1 MNSHPTPLGVIG
13 QIARG
18 LVVLLIGY
26 WGLFAL
32 LAPVT
37 VWDAQVYNLGRLPII
52 SQAGLF
58 GHGLWSTER
67 QLSFPWSFDAIHWP
81 FVVLGWGYG
90 IPSFLCLV
98 ATLMVAWQFVKD
110 RRDATAA
117 WLMTL
122 ALLALPTLVFQAV
135 GSKNDVAVLFG
146 VAVWF
151 YSLLKWQRVRKVIY
165 IVLAS
170 TALGFAAGAKTSGL
184 IPVTLCSV
192 LTLIWCRHDRRAISS
207 FLISLII
214 AALLLGSVET
224 YLESHRKSGTP
235 LGSPEFIAKH
245 KNEDGLAGA
254 AANAVRY
261 AFGNL
266 NTGVEIWQKPDTITP
281 IFERAC
287 RRLLQSV
294 GLKNTGHKHRDYN
307 DENFRFLE
315 NGWDSS
321 QDFGVLGTAAVV
333 LALTSLIVWRPRK
346 MWWRLS
352 AFAVLVTGAT
362 CYTIAWM
369 PWNNRFLLLPV
380 AALTIALTLIATA
393 PSRLRPV
400 WSTLMLVVSAYA
412 AIAYPIQSYNK
423 TPRDLYAGIT
433 DRETQTAKERPGM
446 KAVVD
451 AVLTWSKQNPNGRL
465 LLLPGPDSWVLP
477 LFTLERIETEMAD
490 ETSIITGIDRALGQ
504 SQPTLVLP
512 LNRADFEP
520 DLIALR
526 TVARVTEE
534 ADTVLYEV
542 RNAAIS
548 DGPPGLDWASGNYT
562 DGWTADTFEIAVE
575 NWAAGTVLLIIWN
588 PLEFPRRLTLTSRRA
603 EHHFEIAAQGHLAVE
618 IEVDFTDLIHGT
630 VDPVFV
636 PAEHGE
642 SPDSRPLGVRLN
654 LEQP

>member
-1 MNSHPTPLGVIG
+1 MNSSPTSLGIIG
-13 QIARG
+13 QVARG

-52 SQAGLF
+52 DQAGLF

-81 FVVLGWGYG
+81 FVQIGWGYG
-90 IPSFLCLV
+90 IPSLLCLLG
-98 ATLMVAWQFVKD
+98 TLSVAWQFVFHQ
-110 RRDATAA
+110 RDATSA
-117 WLMTL
+117 WLVTL
-122 ALLALPTLVFQAV
+122 ALLALPPLVFQAV

-151 YSLLKWQRVRKVIY
+151 HALLMWQRAPKMKY

-184 IPVTLCSV
+184 IPVALCS
-192 LTLIWCRHDRRAISS
+192 LITLVWCRQDRRAISG
-207 FLISLII
+207 FLISI
-214 AALLLGSVET
+214 ALAGMLLGSVET
-224 YLESHRKSGTP
+224 YLESQHKSGTP
-235 LGSPEFIAKH
+235 FGSPEFIAKH
-245 KNEDGLAGA
+245 KNEDGVAGA

-266 NTGVEIWQKPDTITP
+266 NSGAEIWQESDPITP
-281 IFERAC
+281 FFERAC
-287 RRLLQSV
+287 RRFLQTV
-294 GLKNTGHKHRDYN
+294 GLKNTGYKHRDYN
-307 DENFRFLE
+307 DDNFRFLE

-321 QDFGVLGTAAVV
+321 QDFGVLGTAGVA
-333 LALTSLIVWRPRK
+333 LALGSLLVWRPRK
-346 MWWRLS
+346 TWWRLC

-362 CYTIAWM
+362 CYTVAWM

-380 AALTIALTLIATA
+380 AALTVALTLLATA
-393 PSRLRPV
+393 QTRLRPV
-400 WSTLMLVVSAYA
+400 WSTLLLVIAAYA
-412 AIAYPIQSYNK
+412 SVAYPLRSYNK
-423 TPRDLYAGIT
+423 TPQDLFAGIT
-433 DRETQTAKERPGM
+433 DRETQAVKERPGM

-451 AVLTWSKQNPNGRL
+451 AVRTWVEQNSNGRL

-477 LFTLERIETEMAD
+477 FFTLERIETEMVD
-490 ETSIITGIDRALGQ
+490 EASILTGIDRALNQ

-512 LNRADFEP
+512 LNRSDFKP

-526 TVARVTEE
+526 TVTRVTEE

-542 RNAAIS
+542 RNAAVT
-548 DGPPGLDWASGNYT
+548 DGPPALDWANGNYT
-562 DGWTADTFEIAVE
+562 DGWTADTFEIVVE
-575 NWAAGTVLLIIWN
+575 NWSAGTVLLIAWN
-588 PLEFPRRLTLTSRRA
+588 PLEFPREITLTTRRS
-603 EHHFEIAAQGHLAVE
+603 EHHHEIAAQGHLAVE
-618 IEVDFTDLIHGT
+618 IEVDFNDLIRGA
-630 VDPVFV
+630 VDPAFV
-636 PAEHGE
+636 PAAHSE